1 MTATTTTTTR
11 SASPLRKVA
20 VGILAAVGMLLL
32 PAAALGDPRPVAA
45 PAIPGVAALPGP
57 VIDAGKPAATMTTL
71 KTTPDIALP
80 GTAITISGA
89 GLPAGKDVV
98 VTWGT
103 ATVDWVLDPRAD
115 SVDYLGRKAN
125 KVTVQLAT
133 ARTDANGAFSVQLK
147 APQDFGGLHDIY
159 AVMDG
164 LQVAKGGFLV
174 ARSASISPKRGP
186 IGTMITV
193 TYTGLGASL
202 YEGGA
207 SLLYDNKYA
216 GAVMAN
222 WTRGTAVV
230 KIRAA
235 GPVGRHTV
243 EIADAISFKYLNI
256 QQAPIPWGIGF
267 RYAFTVTKD
276 NGRPAPRIDWP
287 AAVAP
292 TIDARTTL
300 AKTGLAAGSAATAS
314 LSVTS
319 GNVESKTDVTAA
331 GLTPNQPVDLEWST
345 VVGNRVNCTGTCWS
359 FVSVPLGN
367 ATAAA
372 DGTLKTSIQVPD
384 GLGGWHV
391 VQLIQAGAIKAQIPY
406 FVKRSFVGKSVSSL
420 VLKEGQPFTI
430 HLKGLG
436 WTQLDNTIA
445 VDYDN
450 SYMGYGC
457 GFNSNGDVVM
467 NMVATGGPGTH
478 LIDMYPLLYTQQP
491 SYPNTPYGMVPVL
504 SYERDAPGLALG
516 YQLAAM
522 RLAITI
528 VK

>member
-1 MTATTTTTTR
+1 MNTTTH
-11 SASPLRKVA
+11 SAPRFRKVA
-20 VGILAAVGMLLL
+20 VGIAAAVGLLLLL
-32 PAAALGDPRPVAA
+32 PAAALGTPRPVAA
-45 PAIPGVAALPGP
+45 PAIPGVAAMPGP
-57 VIDAGKPAATMTTL
+57 VVDPGKPAATMTTL
-71 KTTPDIALP
+71 KVAPDIALP
-80 GTAITISGA
+80 GTAMTISGA
-89 GLPAGKDVV
+89 GLPAGKSVV
-98 VTWGT
+98 ITWST

-115 SVDYLGRKAN
+115 SVDYLGRQAN
-125 KVTVQLAT
+125 KTTVQLAT
-133 ARTDANGAFSVQLK
+133 AQTDASGAFSVQLK
-147 APQDFGGLHDIY
+147 VPQDFGGLHDIY
-159 AVMDG
+159 AVVGG
-164 LQVAKGGFLV
+164 LQVAKGGFLLS
-174 ARSASISPKRGP
+174 RSGSISPKSGP

-193 TYTGLGASL
+193 KYTGLGSSL

-207 SLLYDNKYA
+207 SLLFDNHYV

-222 WTRGTAVV
+222 WTRGTAIVH
-230 KIRAA
+230 IRAS

-243 EIADAISFKYLNI
+243 EMADAISFKYLNI
-256 QQAPIPWGIGF
+256 QQSPIPWGDGF
-267 RYAFTVTKD
+267 RFAFTVTKD

-287 AAVAP
+287 ATVKP
-292 TIDARTTL
+292 TVDARTTL
-300 AKTGLAAGSAATAS
+300 ATTGLAAGSAATAS
-314 LSVTS
+314 LSTTS
-319 GNVESKTDVTAA
+319 GVVESKTDVSAT
-331 GLTPNQPVDLEWST
+331 GLTASQPVDLEWST

-359 FVSVPLGN
+359 FVSVPLGT
-367 ATAAA
+367 ATTAA
-372 DGTLKTSIQVPD
+372 DGSLQTSIKVPD

-391 VQLIQAGAIKAQIPY
+391 VQLIQNGAIKAQIPY
-406 FVKRSFVGKSVSSL
+406 FVKRSFAAKAVSSL
-420 VLKEGQPFTI
+420 TLKEGQPFTI

-491 SYPNTPYGMVPVL
+491 SYANTPYGMVPVL

-528 VK
+528 VN

>member
-1 MTATTTTTTR
+1 MDTTTH
-11 SASPLRKVA
+11 SASPLSKVV
-20 VGILAAVGMLLL
+20 VGIVAAVGLLLLL
-32 PAAALGDPRPVAA
+32 PAAALGAPRPVAA

-71 KTTPDIALP
+71 KVTPDIALP

-89 GLPAGKDVV
+89 GLPAGKSVV
-98 VTWGT
+98 LTWAT

-115 SVDYLGRKAN
+115 SVDYLGRQAN
-125 KVTVQLAT
+125 KLTVQLAT
-133 ARTDANGAFSVQLK
+133 AQTDASGAFSVQLK
-147 APQDFGGLHDIY
+147 APQDFGGLHDVY
-159 AVMDG
+159 AVVGG
-164 LQVAKGGFLV
+164 LQVAKGGFLL
-174 ARSASISPKRGP
+174 ARSGSISPKSGP

-193 TYTGLGASL
+193 KYTGLGSSL

-207 SLLYDNKYA
+207 SLLYDNHYV

-222 WTRGTAVV
+222 WTRGTAIVH
-230 KIRAA
+230 IRAT

-243 EIADAISFKYLNI
+243 EMADAISFKYLNI
-256 QQAPIPWGIGF
+256 QQSPIPWGDGF
-267 RYAFTVTKD
+267 RFAFTVTKD
-276 NGRPAPRIDWP
+276 NGRPAARIDWP
-287 AAVAP
+287 ARVTP
-292 TIDARTTL
+292 TVDARTTL
-300 AKTGLAAGSAATAS
+300 AATGLAAGSAATAS
-314 LSVTS
+314 LSTTS
-319 GNVESKTDVTAA
+319 GVVESKTDVTAA
-331 GLTPNQPVDLEWST
+331 GLTAGQPVDLEWST

-359 FVSVPLGN
+359 FVSVPLGK

-372 DGTLKTSIQVPD
+372 DGSLKTTIQVPD

-391 VQLIQAGAIKAQIPY
+391 VQLIQNGAIKAQIPY
-406 FVKRSFVGKSVSSL
+406 YVKRSFVGKSVSAL
-420 VLKEGQPFTI
+420 ALKEGQPFTI

-491 SYPNTPYGMVPVL
+491 SYANTPYGMVPVL

-516 YQLAAM
+516 YQLPAM

>member
-1 MTATTTTTTR
+1 MDTTTH
-11 SASPLRKVA
+11 SASPLKKVV
-20 VGILAAVGMLLL
+20 VGIVAAVGVLLLL
-32 PAAALGDPRPVAA
+32 PAAALGSPRPVAA

-57 VIDAGKPAATMTTL
+57 VVDAGKPAATMTTL
-71 KTTPDIALP
+71 KVTPDIALP
-80 GTAITISGA
+80 GAATTISGS
-89 GLPAGKDVV
+89 GLPAGKSVV
-98 VTWGT
+98 LTWST

-115 SVDYLGRKAN
+115 SVDYLGRQAN
-125 KVTVQLAT
+125 KITVQLAT
-133 ARTDANGAFSVQLK
+133 AQTDANGAFSVQLK
-147 APQDFGGLHDIY
+147 APQDFGGLHDVY
-159 AVMDG
+159 AVVGG
-164 LQVAKGGFLV
+164 LQVAKGGFLL
-174 ARSASISPKRGP
+174 ARSGSMSPKSGP

-193 TYTGLGASL
+193 TYTGLGSSL

-207 SLLYDNKYA
+207 SLLYDNHYV

-222 WTRGTAVV
+222 WTRGTAKVR
-230 KIRAA
+230 IRAT
-235 GPVGRHTV
+235 GPVGRHTI
-243 EIADAISFKYLNI
+243 EMADAISFKYLNI
-256 QQAPIPWGIGF
+256 QQSPIPWGDGF
-267 RYAFTVTKD
+267 RFAFTVTRD
-276 NGRPAPRIDWP
+276 NGRPAARIDWP
-287 AAVAP
+287 AKVVP
-292 TIDARTTL
+292 TVDARTTL
-300 AKTGLAAGSAATAS
+300 ATSGLAAGSAATAS
-314 LSVTS
+314 LSTTS
-319 GNVESKTDVTAA
+319 GVVDSKTDVTAA
-331 GLTPNQPVDLEWST
+331 GLTASQPVDLEWST

-372 DGTLKTSIQVPD
+372 DGSLKTSIKIPD

-391 VQLIQAGAIKAQIPY
+391 VQLIQNGAIKAQIPY
-406 FVKRSFVGKSVSSL
+406 YVKRSFVGKSVSSL
-420 VLKEGQPFTI
+420 TLKEGQAFTI

-491 SYPNTPYGMVPVL
+491 SYANTPYGMVPVL

-516 YQLAAM
+516 YQLPAM